1 MPDSSGSQSAAFS
14 TLLGNGEFDQHC
26 SRHFMLGFLVQSMG
40 LAALVAI
47 ATYIGRNPRPP
58 ISFQLSSD
66 KLAPSRGALPKMTLD
81 DQLTPPEEGRGANQ
95 SVGRGKDEIATQATQ
110 VPTFTKNVKV
120 GQPRVGSS
128 SGPPSDVYLRCVN
141 PSGSDSDTQLAR
153 K

>member
-47 ATYIGRNPRPP
+47 ATYIGRNPRPGRGLGAAIANIAP

-120 GQPRVGSS
+120 GQPPNGNQIVGSS
-128 SGPPSDVYLRCVN
+128 GREAL
-141 PSGSDSDTQLAR
+141 LAL
-153 K
+153 